1 MIRILAFVNTVLC
14 VFGLG
19 VLIGLANSPD
29 ITKDVFIIGLFVWI
43 YMVLI
48 SIALIKSI
56 SNDY

>member
-1 MIRILAFVNTVLC
+1 MITILAFVNTVLC

-29 ITKDVFIIGLFVWI
+29 ITKGVFIIGLFVWI

-56 SNDY
+56 SKDY